1 MNKDSPKV
9 IRHFLYNPLRQD
21 PEELKQLF
29 VARRPLFE
37 RLYSDIVERP
47 PDSVPQHQL
56 IIGQRGMG
64 KTTLLARLA
73 LELREK
79 HNDFLPLAFW
89 EEQHIEVDRLSVFW
103 LNCLDSLADA
113 LEVAGEST
121 AARDLDKRVDQIKV
135 IKSED
140 ECAREALE
148 AFGEANSRM
157 GRRLVLFI
165 DNFNLLLARL
175 KRHDHVLRSFFT
187 RQGAPIIVGAAIT
200 PPADLADYD
209 AAFYDGFKTTLL
221 HRLSLEETK
230 DMIIRLAEENGQAEA
245 VQNMWRELPRLS
257 ALRDLSGGNP
267 RTSLLIYRL
276 CAHGFSDD
284 IYRDLDVLL
293 DETTPLFQ
301 SRFELLSDQGQKLV
315 ARLARHWKPATA
327 ETITELT
334 GFPRGTVS
342 PLLGRLEEE
351 GVIEKVSMYDPDRHD
366 SPKQKRGGLSKR
378 VGYQLTERFFNI
390 WIIMRSASR
399 RERAGIMCLSRFLES
414 IYSPA
419 ERARYAQ
426 ELSACASLSWAQAIG
441 ARALAE
447 TIEHSELLLK
457 ADTALLEMVKRGDG
471 ELEGLIDP
479 GVMDR
484 RARQVVEVRDL
495 IRAAVPPTAMTSPE
509 EFVNLVMGSPSMLIP
524 NGRSRSVISR
534 IKKGDSVEVDQVANT
549 LRAETKDFVG
559 LIGEEGV
566 SWLQQRVRAGL
577 LTDRANR
584 AEIEDAIGQAE
595 NPGVLLFLGEAAREL
610 DLTLAERAFQKA
622 IEFRDNDYYTW
633 AQLGIIYHET
643 KRYKEARDAYEKALQ
658 FGEGSAAVLAN
669 FGQLLAIHFGEL
681 VEASKLLRRSS
692 ELNPRSFITA
702 NNLGA
707 CLWLQ
712 GGKENAKA
720 AIKEFKRAAAINL
733 SDPKPWI
740 SMGSIHW
747 QELKDP
753 VTAETYFRRAISM
766 TSKAPNARTHLGF
779 LLLNAHGKFIEAEE
793 QFKMAIAAG
802 SLEPDCW
809 LGLAGIL
816 AEHKNQFIESE
827 TAYRRA
833 IEIDPHAHLAW
844 SGLGVLQAQF
854 LGKFD
859 DARVSFTKATELCP
873 SDARYENSLGNL
885 EYDHFRNTEAAETHF
900 KKAMELDPKED
911 SARHNYAFMLRDTLG
926 RIGEA
931 KEMLATLSQPDAWKD
946 TQALHRALFAAY
958 DQNWGQAL
966 EALKCA
972 LGEIK
977 NSAFPRNTQDD
988 WHRASAVLLK
998 LGFGSKLLEFLESE
1012 GVHDTMMPWFEA
1024 LKAHVVGDRQ
1034 MLLNIPAEA
1043 RDAAGLLFDEIAKR
1057 LPLVSMLEIQGSCEA
1072 PLGDSGSRRRGR

>member
-1 MNKDSPKV
+1 MNKDSPKA

-37 RLYSDIVERP
+37 RLYSEIVSHA

-79 HNDFLPLAFW
+79 QKDFLPLAFW

-113 LEVAGEST
+113 LDVAGDST
-121 AARDLDKRVDQIKV
+121 SARELDRKVDQIKV
-135 IKSED
+135 IKPED
-140 ECAREALE
+140 ECAREARD
-148 AFGEANSRM
+148 AFGEANAKL

-175 KRHDHVLRSFFT
+175 KKHDHVLRSFFT

-230 DMIIRLAEENGQAEA
+230 DMIIRLAEEYGQLEA

-276 CAHGFSDD
+276 CAQGFSHD
-284 IYRDLDVLL
+284 IYRDLEALL

-301 SRFELLSDQGQKLV
+301 SRFELLSDQGQKLI

-351 GVIEKVSMYDPDRHD
+351 GMIEKVSMYDPDRRD
-366 SPKQKRGGLSKR
+366 NPRQKRGGLSKR

-419 ERARYAQ
+419 ERAQYAQ
-426 ELSACASLSWAQAIG
+426 ELSSCASLSWGQAIG

-479 GVMDR
+479 SNIDH
-484 RARQVVEVRDL
+484 RAHQLVDLRSL
-495 IRAAVPPTAMTSPE
+495 IRAAVPASAKTSPE
-509 EFVNLVMGSPSMLIP
+509 EFVNLVMGSFSMLIP
-524 NGRSRSVISR
+524 NGMSQNIISE
-534 IKKGDSVEVDQVANT
+534 IKKSRLVMVDRAAES
-549 LRAETKDFVG
+549 LRGESRDFVAQ
-559 LIGEEGV
+559 IGQE
-566 SWLQQRVRAGL
+566 STDWLQQRIRSGL
-577 LTDRANR
+577 LTSGENLK
-584 AEIEDAIGQAE
+584 EVEDAINAVDHPSLAGA
-595 NPGVLLFLGEAAREL
+595 LLVLGEMIQEASPA
-610 DLTLAERAFQKA
+610 TAERAYKKA
-622 IEFRDNDYYTW
+622 TELKDDLYEAW
-633 AQLGIIYHET
+633 AQLGIIYQST
-643 KRYKEARDAYEKALQ
+643 KRHAEARAAYAKALTL
-658 FGEGSAAVLAN
+658 GDGSAAILSN
-669 FGQLLAIHFGEL
+669 YGQLLAIDFGQLE
-681 VEASKLLRRSS
+681 EASKWFRRAAKRD
-692 ELNPRSFITA
+692 PRSALIA

-707 CLWLQ
+707 CLWHM
-712 GGKENAKA
+712 GGKVNAEA
-720 AIKEFKRAAAINL
+720 ALIEFKRAGELDLFN
-733 SDPKPWI
+733 PKPWI
-740 SMGSIHW
+740 TMGSIYQ
-747 QELKDP
+747 QELNNP
-753 VTAETYFRRAISM
+753 AAAETCFRKAISM
-766 TSKAPNARTHLGF
+766 SSKASVARTHLG
-779 LLLNAHGKFIEAEE
+779 LLLLHSYGKFIEAEE
-793 QFKMAIAAG
+793 QFRRAIADGNENAA
-802 SLEPDCW
+802 CW
-809 LGLAGIL
+809 LGLATVLG
-816 AEHKNQFIESE
+816 EHKHQFVESE
-827 TAYRRA
+827 AAYRKA
-833 IEIDPHAHLAW
+833 IELEPQSPIAW
-844 SGLGVLQAQF
+844 AGLGVLQYLYTGQF
-854 LGKFD
+854 EN
-859 DARVSFTKATELCP
+859 ARVSYAKAAELAP
-873 SDARYENSLGNL
+873 SDPRYQNSLGNL
-885 EYDHFRNTEAAETHF
+885 EYDHFHNTEAAEQHF
-900 KKAMELDPKED
+900 RRALELNPSED

-926 RIGEA
+926 RSAEA
-931 KEMLATLSQPDAWKD
+931 KELLDKLSQPDSWKD

-958 DQNWGQAL
+958 DHNWGQAM

-977 NSAFPRNTQDD
+977 TSTFPKNTHDD
-988 WHRASAVLLK
+988 WCRASAVLIK
-998 LGFGSKLLEFLESE
+998 LGFGDKLLEFLESE
-1012 GVHDTMMPWFEA
+1012 GIHETMMPWFEA
-1024 LKAHVVGDRQ
+1024 LKAHVIGDRQ
-1034 MLLNIPAEA
+1034 LLLNIPAEA
-1043 RDAAGLLFDEIAKR
+1043 RDASGILFDEIAIR
-1057 LPLVSMLEIQGSCEA
+1057 LPLMRA
-1072 PLGDSGSRRRGR
+1072 TR

>member
-1 MNKDSPKV
+1 MDKDSPKA

-37 RLYSDIVERP
+37 RLYSDMVSQP

-79 HNDFLPLAFW
+79 RKDFLPLAFW

-103 LNCLDSLADA
+103 LNCLDSIADA
-113 LEVAGEST
+113 LDMAGEST
-121 AARDLDKRVDQIKV
+121 AARELDKKVDQIKV
-135 IKSED
+135 IKPEE
-140 ECAREALE
+140 ECAREARD
-148 AFGEANSRM
+148 AFGEASAKV

-175 KRHDHVLRSFFT
+175 KKHDHVLRSFFT
-187 RQGAPIIVGAAIT
+187 RQGAPIIIGAAIT

-230 DMIIRLAEENGQAEA
+230 DMIIRLAEEYGQVEA

-351 GVIEKVSMYDPDRHD
+351 GMIEKVSMYDPDRRD
-366 SPKQKRGGLSKR
+366 KPKQKSGGLSKR

-419 ERARYAQ
+419 ERAQYAQ
-426 ELSACASLSWAQAIG
+426 ELSACASLTWTQAIG

-479 GVMDR
+479 GDIDR
-484 RARQVVEVRDL
+484 RAHQLVEVRDL
-495 IRAAVPPTAMTSPE
+495 LRAAVPPTAMTSPE
-509 EFVNLVMGSPSMLIP
+509 EFVNLIMGSPSMLIP

-534 IKKGDSVEVDQVANT
+534 IKKGDSVEVDQVANS
-549 LRAETKDFVG
+549 LLAETKDFVSF
-559 LIGEEGV
+559 IGEEGM
-566 SWLQQRVRAGL
+566 SWLQQRVRSGL

-584 AEIEDAIGQAE
+584 AEIEEAIGQAE
-595 NPGVLLFLGEAAREL
+595 SPGVLLFLAEAAREL
-610 DLTLAERAFQKA
+610 DITLAERAYQKA
-622 IEFRDNDYYTW
+622 IAFRKNDYDAW

-643 KRYKEARDAYEKALQ
+643 KRYKEARDAYKQALQ
-658 FGEGSAAVLAN
+658 FGEGSAVVLAN
-669 FGQLLAIHFGEL
+669 FGQLLAIHFGEV
-681 VEASKLLRRSS
+681 VEASKLLRKAS
-692 ELNPRSFITA
+692 EIHPLNFITA

-712 GGKENAKA
+712 GGKENAEEA
-720 AIKEFKRAAAINL
+720 VRVFKRAAAINL
-733 SDPKPWI
+733 NDPKPWI
-740 SMGSIHW
+740 NIGRIYADI
-747 QELKDP
+747 LNDP
-753 VTAETYFRRAISM
+753 ATAETYFRRAISM
-766 TSKAPNARTHLGF
+766 TSTAPLARTHLGF
-779 LLLNAHGKFIEAEE
+779 LLLERHADIVGAEE
-793 QFKMAIAAG
+793 QFRKA
-802 SLEPDCW
+802 LKD
-809 LGLAGIL
+809 
-816 AEHKNQFIESE
+816 
-827 TAYRRA
+827 
-833 IEIDPHAHLAW
+833 DPQSHLAW
-844 SGLGVLQAQF
+844 NGLGIVQATHKGQY
-854 LGKFD
+854 D
-859 DARVSFTKATELCP
+859 DARGSFTKAVEYGP
-873 SDARYENSLGNL
+873 SEAQYLNSLGNL
-885 EYDHFRNTEAAETHF
+885 EYDHFHNTEAAEKHF
-900 KKAMELDPKED
+900 KKALELNPSED
-911 SARHNYAFMLRDTLG
+911 SVRHNYAFMLRDTLG
-926 RIGEA
+926 RSAEA
-931 KEMLATLSQPDAWKD
+931 KEMLATLSQSDSWKD
-946 TQALHRALFAAY
+946 TQALHRALFAAHE
-958 DQNWGQAL
+958 DNWGQAMD
-966 EALKCA
+966 ALKCA

-977 NSAFPRNTQDD
+977 NSAFPRNTHDD
-988 WHRASAVLLK
+988 WCRASAVLIK

-1012 GVHDTMMPWFEA
+1012 GIQDTMMPWFEA

-1043 RDAAGLLFDEIAKR
+1043 RDAAGLLFNEIAKR
-1057 LPLVSMLEIQGSCEA
+1057 LPLVRYV
-1072 PLGDSGSRRRGR
+1072 GDSKVV

>member
-1 MNKDSPKV
+1 MDKDSPKA

-29 VARRPLFE
+29 VARRPLLE
-37 RLYSDIVERP
+37 RIFSDLVSHSP
-47 PDSVPQHQL
+47 NSVPQHQL

-79 HNDFLPLAFW
+79 RKNFLPLAFW

-113 LEVAGEST
+113 LDVAGESSV
-121 AARDLDKRVDQIKV
+121 ARELDKKVDQIKV
-135 IKSED
+135 IKPEE
-140 ECAREALE
+140 ECAREARE
-148 AFGEANSRM
+148 AFGEANEKL

-175 KRHDHVLRSFFT
+175 KKHDHVLRSFFT

-200 PPADLADYD
+200 PPSDLADYD

-230 DMIIRLAEENGQAEA
+230 DMIIRLAEEYGQIEA

-276 CAHGFSDD
+276 CAQGFSHD
-284 IYRDLDVLL
+284 IYRDLEALL

-301 SRFELLSDQGQKLV
+301 SRFELLSEQGQKLI

-351 GVIEKVSMYDPDRHD
+351 GMIEKVSMYDPERRDN
-366 SPKQKRGGLSKR
+366 PKQKRGGLSKR

-426 ELSACASLSWAQAIG
+426 ELSACASLSWGQAIG

-447 TIEHSELLLK
+447 TIKHSELLLK

-479 GVMDR
+479 SNIDV
-484 RARQVVEVRDL
+484 RAHQLVELRSL
-495 IRAAVPPTAMTSPE
+495 IRAAVPASANTPPE
-509 EFVNLVMGSPSMLIP
+509 EFVNIVMGSFSMLIP
-524 NGRSRSVISR
+524 NGMSRNIISE
-534 IKKGDSVEVDQVANT
+534 IKKSRPVAIDRAAES
-549 LRAETKDFVG
+549 LRGESKNFAEQ
-559 LIGEEGV
+559 IGQE
-566 SWLQQRVRAGL
+566 STDWLQQRIRSGL
-577 LTDRANR
+577 LTSGQNLK
-584 AEIEDAIGQAE
+584 EVEDSINAVDHASCAGA
-595 NPGVLLFLGEAAREL
+595 LLVLGEMMQSVSPA
-610 DLTLAERAFQKA
+610 TAEHAYKRA
-622 IEFRDNDYYTW
+622 IELKDDLSEAW
-633 AQLGIIYHET
+633 AQLGIIYQST
-643 KRYKEARDAYEKALQ
+643 KRYNEARSAYAKALVL
-658 FGEGSAAVLAN
+658 GEGSAVILSN
-669 FGQLLAIHFGEL
+669 YGQLLAINFGDLE
-681 VEASKLLRRSS
+681 EASKLFQRAAKLA
-692 ELNPRSFITA
+692 PRNAQIA

-707 CLWLQ
+707 CLWHM
-712 GGKENAKA
+712 GGKENAHA
-720 AIKEFKRAAAINL
+720 ALIEFKRAGEL
-733 SDPKPWI
+733 DLFDPKPWI
-740 SMGSIHW
+740 SMGNVY
-747 QELKDP
+747 QQVLNNP
-753 VTAETYFRRAISM
+753 AMAETCYRRAISM
-766 TSKAPNARTHLGF
+766 SSKSPLARTYLG
-779 LLLNAHGKFIEAEE
+779 LLLLHAHGKFIEAEE
-793 QFKMAIAAG
+793 QFRKALADGAADT
-802 SLEPDCW
+802 SCW

-816 AEHKNQFIESE
+816 AEHKHQYAESE
-827 TAYRRA
+827 AAYRKA
-833 IEIDPHAHLAW
+833 IEIDSQSSLAW
-844 SGLGVLQAQF
+844 SGLGVLQSMFLCQF
-854 LGKFD
+854 ENAK
-859 DARVSFTKATELCP
+859 ASFTKAAELAP
-873 SDARYENSLGNL
+873 SNAQFQNSLGIL
-885 EYDHFRNTEAAETHF
+885 EYDHFHNAKAAEQHF
-900 KKAMELDPKED
+900 KKALEINPSED

-926 RIGEA
+926 RKAEA
-931 KEMLATLSQPDAWKD
+931 KEMLGSLSQPEAWRD

-958 DQNWGQAL
+958 DHNWGQTI
-966 EALKCA
+966 ESLKIA

-977 NSAFPRNTQDD
+977 NSAFPRNTHDD
-988 WHRASAVLLK
+988 WCRASAVLIK
-998 LGFGSKLLEFLESE
+998 LGLGPKLLEFLEFE
-1012 GVHDTMMPWFEA
+1012 GIHDTMMPWFEA
-1024 LKAHVVGDRQ
+1024 LKAHVIGDRQ
-1034 MLLNIPAEA
+1034 MLLNIPVEA

-1057 LPLVSMLEIQGSCEA
+1057 LPLARAS
-1072 PLGDSGSRRRGR
+1072 